1 MDLWKVLAALTSM
14 LLWFGVCLM
23 LLRTE
28 KAVKRAEDKLDELSR

>member
-1 MDLWKVLAALTSM
+1 M

-28 KAVKRAEDKLDELSR
+28 KAVKRTEDKLDELSK